1 MSDLPKR
8 TPGRD
13 AATLVVLIS
22 LVVTPATLTL
32 LTVEQPTRL
41 VPVAGNPTPLG
52 YTWSHGLF
60 LVPALVLAL
69 WFLRHPRYP
78 LQRKAFWLTV
88 IPLSLLG
95 IGLDVLLGHHFFEFP
110 NTGATLGISVPV
122 VGGSVPVEEFVFYGS
137 GFLTTLLLY
146 IWCDEYWLGAY
157 NVPDYLAEYRQR
169 GRSRVLSFHWPS
181 LAIGVLA
188 VAVAAAYKAFL
199 SPVPEG
205 FPGYFTFLVFVAIV
219 PSMFLYPTALPF
231 INWRAVSVVFFVLVL
246 ISLLW
251 EVTLAHPYQWWAFRA
266 EQMIG
271 IFIGGWT
278 SLPVEEPLVWMV
290 VTYTTVIVYE
300 TLKILLSLHEPWR
313 DSLLARQEDDLRGAS
328 EDVARGQ

>member
-1 MSDLPKR
+1 MSDPPNR
-8 TPGRD
+8 TPERD
-13 AATLVVLIS
+13 AATLVVLIV
-22 LVVTPATLTL
+22 LVLIPAALTL
-32 LTVEQPTRL
+32 LTVEQPTRP
-41 VPVAGNPTPLG
+41 VPVASNPTPLG
-52 YTWSHGLF
+52 YTWSLGLF
-60 LVPALVLAL
+60 LVPTLVLGS

-88 IPLSLLG
+88 LPLSLLG
-95 IGLDVLLGHHFFEFP
+95 IGLDVLFGHHFFEFP
-110 NTGATLGISVPV
+110 NTGATLGIEVPV
-122 VGGSVPVEEFVFYGS
+122 VGGSVPVEEFVFYVS

-157 NVPDYLAEYRQR
+157 NVPDYRAEYRQH
-169 GRSRVLSFHWPS
+169 GRPRVLSFHWPS

-188 VAVAAAYKAFL
+188 VAGAATYKALL
-199 SPVPEG
+199 SPAPEG

-219 PSMFLYPTALPF
+219 PSIFLYPAALPF

-278 SLPVEEPLVWMV
+278 SLPVEEPLVWMA

-300 TLKILLSLHEPWR
+300 TLKIVLSLREPWR
-313 DSLLARQEDDLRGAS
+313 DSLFGARHSDRRAKADA
-328 EDVARGQ
+328 